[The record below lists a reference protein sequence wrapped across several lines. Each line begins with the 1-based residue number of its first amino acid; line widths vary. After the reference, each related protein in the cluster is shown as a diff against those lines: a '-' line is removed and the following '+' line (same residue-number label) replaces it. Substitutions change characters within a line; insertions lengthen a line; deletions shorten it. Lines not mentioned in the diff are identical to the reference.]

1 MLLGREYTAAQN
13 YTLYRCMRI
22 VVVKRRKTSPAVT
35 AHLAVRWPGW
45 RLVACCGSTK
55 TGHIS

>member
-1 MLLGREYTAAQN
+1 MPGLFMLLGREYTAAQI

-22 VVVKRRKTSPAVT
+22 VVVKRRTTNPAVT

-45 RLVACCGSTK
+45 RLVA
-55 TGHIS
+55 